1 MLGLSRC
8 SFFDWRLWRFF
19 HFSFLSNN
27 RLTYFNRCSI
37 YSKLCKVGLITSTFH
52 CSLKDS
58 SLFQIVLSSRITPVL
73 ISLLKLLHLFVI
85 EEFSYLLRQIW
96 GLHMFTKVDV
106 IELVI
111 KTGLQEFQIN
121 KDFLMVA
128 IFNTMSNRFFVM
140 FVHDFSYIINIMVG

>member
-1 MLGLSRC
+1 
-8 SFFDWRLWRFF
+8 
-19 HFSFLSNN
+19 
-27 RLTYFNRCSI
+27 
-37 YSKLCKVGLITSTFH
+37 
-52 CSLKDS
+52 
-58 SLFQIVLSSRITPVL
+58 
-73 ISLLKLLHLFVI
+73 
-85 EEFSYLLRQIW
+85 
-96 GLHMFTKVDV
+96 MFTKVDV